1 MTNRDTSATAA
12 HAAPAPCAD
21 LGDTRA
27 WTSKRRDFLRILGYG
42 AGAATLGPLVAA
54 CGSSSAQ
61 TTAEALR
68 EQLMRDEAFWTG
80 VQNMFTLKPEKTY
93 MNIGTAG
100 SMPKLVLD
108 VFDTENRK
116 KAADSGNGY
125 SNLLDLRRQVAPG
138 FGVDPDELA
147 FSANTSSGMCHAILG
162 IDWQPGDVVV
172 TTNHEHGGGDTPLKI
187 AQNRYGIEVSRIDM
201 PVGNNQTAATYVNL
215 FDERVRALKAAGK
228 RVRAMMWSSP
238 TYKTGTM
245 LPIADLMGVVKEH
258 GLISIVDGAHLPGMM
273 AYDYGALGMDFMS
286 GAGHKWQCGPGSTG
300 ILIMRNKIRAS
311 NPLPLPKWYPVHTSS
326 YSTRERTTNN
336 TETFDIAAS
345 VTSCGSVHTPMF
357 QALVNACQLWD
368 SIGRKKIETY
378 DLTLSAYLKEKIVE
392 RWGIDSLYSPK
403 DDPKLVCALTS
414 WNPFQNKADVMDSV
428 KSAAFVSRLQA
439 EYPQGLIIRNSGF
452 EVIGAAAQHYAM
464 RVSTHV
470 WHDANDID
478 VLVDAMWDLS
488 RKMA

>member
-1 MTNRDTSATAA
+1 MNEQMTRSAPIALEAPTAMPMDTA
-12 HAAPAPCAD
+12 
-21 LGDTRA
+21 R
-27 WTSKRRDFLRILGYG
+27 WTNKRRDFLRMMSYG
-42 AGAATLGPLVAA
+42 AGAAALGPMLMA
-54 CGSSSAQ
+54 CGSSNSATQ
-61 TTAEALR
+61 AEALR
-68 EQLMRDEAFWTG
+68 AQLVADEAFWTN
-80 VQNMFTLKPEKTY
+80 VQNMFTLNPAKTF

-100 SMPKLVLD
+100 SMAKQTLD
-108 VFDTENRK
+108 LFDTENRK
-116 KAADSGNGY
+116 KAAESGNGY
-125 SNLLDLRRQVAPG
+125 SNLLDLRKLAAPG
-138 FGVDPDELA
+138 FGVDADELA

-162 IDWQPGDVVV
+162 IPWQAGDVIV
-172 TTNHEHGGGDTPLKI
+172 TTNHEHGGGLTPLNI
-187 AQNRYGIEVSRIDM
+187 AKDRYGIEISMIPM
-201 PVGNNQTAATYVNL
+201 PVGNNQTAATYQNL
-215 FDERVRALKAAGK
+215 FDDRIRALKAAGK
-228 RVRAMMWSSP
+228 RVRAVMWSSP
-238 TYKTGTM
+238 TYKTGTL
-245 LPIADLMGVVKEH
+245 LPIAELMTVVKQHE
-258 GLISIVDGAHLPGMM
+258 LISIVDGAHLPGMM
-273 AYDYGALGMDFMS
+273 DYDYGALGMDFMS

-336 TETFDIAAS
+336 IETFDIAAS
-345 VTSCGSVHTPMF
+345 VTACGSVHTPMF

-368 SIGRKKIETY
+368 TIGRKKIETY

-392 RWGIDSLYSPK
+392 RWGIDALYSPK
-403 DDPKLVCALTS
+403 DDPKLCCALTS

-478 VLVDAMWDLS
+478 ALVDAMWDLS